1 MFKKKRQPREADAK
15 IHLVKVFS
23 RNSKFG
29 NLAGVVSSAQHLSK
43 KEMQVIAKKVG
54 ASETAFIFPSGKAD
68 FKIRWFTPN
77 VEVGFCVHATIAAVG
92 VLKKLGCVK
101 KNSLILESK
110 NTLLHTKLVGRKI
123 FLLVSD
129 YKVIR
134 SKINLHLIEK
144 YLDIHPIDLSAEPEI
159 VRIYKDS
166 ELVIPACDL
175 GVLKNLK
182 PNIAAYGKICKLLGV
197 TGISI
202 FTQETFSKR
211 NFIHTR
217 EFAPLYG
224 YLEDPLCGL
233 AAGAIA
239 GYLKNRGKN
248 IPKILKVE
256 QGNFLKT
263 PGIIEV
269 LPTKLGFY
277 IGGNYVIKKL
287 THV

>member
-1 MFKKKRQPREADAK
+1 MFKKKRKPREADTK

-23 RNSKFG
+23 RNPNFG
-29 NLAGVVSSAQHLSK
+29 NLAGVVSNAQNLSE

-54 ASETAFIFPSGKAD
+54 ASETAFIFPSKKAD

-77 VEVGFCVHATIAAVG
+77 VEVGLCVHATIAAVG
-92 VLKKLGCVK
+92 VLKKLGYVK

-110 NTLLHTKLVGRKI
+110 NTLLRIKLAGRKV
-123 FLLVSD
+123 FLLVSG

-134 SKINLHLIEK
+134 NKINLHLIEK
-144 YLDIHPIDLSAEPEI
+144 YLDIHPIDLSAKSEI
-159 VRIYKDS
+159 VGIYKDR
-166 ELVIPACDL
+166 ELIIPVWNLQA
-175 GVLKNLK
+175 LKNLK
-182 PNIAAYGKICKLLGV
+182 PNLITYRKFCKLLGV

-202 FTQETFSKR
+202 FTQKTFSKR

-239 GYLKNRGKN
+239 AYLKKHGEN
-248 IPKILKVE
+248 IPKTLKVE

-269 LPTKLGFY
+269 LSTKSGFY
-277 IGGNYVIKKL
+277 IGGNYVIKN
-287 THV
+287 